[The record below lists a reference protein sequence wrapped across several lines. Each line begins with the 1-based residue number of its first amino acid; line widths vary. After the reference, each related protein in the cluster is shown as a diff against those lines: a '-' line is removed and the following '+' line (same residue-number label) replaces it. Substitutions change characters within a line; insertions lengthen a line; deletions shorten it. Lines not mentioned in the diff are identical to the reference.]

1 MPIKEHHPY
10 SPDMLDAVVS
20 RLETAANRLGAIRDL
35 MNQREISEL
44 QITNHKEMV
53 KGLKKV
59 DAFVKA
65 AEEAMNDYRLRGT
78 LSE

>member
-10 SPDMLDAVVS
+10 TPDMLEAVVS
-20 RLETAANRLGAIRDL
+20 RLETASNRLSAIRDL
-35 MNQREISEL
+35 MSPRKIKQL

-65 AEEAMNDYRLRGT
+65 AEEAINDFRLGG
-78 LSE
+78 SE